1 MTLAATP
8 PPVVAAP
15 AESGTPTAGRPGL
28 RRRQSGQPWN
38 RPRVLTSITWL
49 YVAWSLVPVLIAIV
63 FSFNRGRSRS
73 SWQGFSIRWWWT
85 DGGSLRHD
93 PALLLAVRN
102 SLILGLVTIV
112 IVVPLGM
119 ALAIGLTRW
128 RRKAASGANVIALL
142 PLVTPEIVM
151 GAALFIVFKEL
162 YTGIPLGRP
171 AQILGHVTF
180 TLSFVVVIVRGRLIA
195 IGPVYEEAARD
206 LGANA
211 RQALR
216 LIILPLLWPAVFA
229 SAVIVFATSLDDF
242 VIASFLSSGAGTE
255 TVPIRIYGSAR
266 GGATPALNAVAT
278 LMLLVTLGV
287 IALGLFVLSQARKR
301 RGGQG
306 EANALGDLAGM
317 SV

>member
-8 PPVVAAP
+8 PPVAVEP
-15 AESGTPTAGRPGL
+15 AHEGRPTSGRPRR
-28 RRRQSGQPWN
+28 RRRQEGQPWN
-38 RPRVLTSITWL
+38 RPRVLAGITWL
-49 YVAWSLVPVLIAIV
+49 YVIWSLVPVLIAIV

-73 SWQGFSIRWWWT
+73 SWQGFSLRWWWT
-85 DGGSLRHD
+85 DSGSLRKN
-93 PALLLAVRN
+93 ASLLLAVRN
-102 SLILGLVTIV
+102 SLVLGLVTIV

-128 RRKAASGANVIALL
+128 RRKAANGANLIALL

-151 GAALFIVFKEL
+151 GASLFIVFKEL

-180 TLSFVVVIVRGRLIA
+180 TLSFVVVIVRGRLVA

-216 LIILPLLWPAVFA
+216 LVILPLLWPAVFA

-266 GGATPALNAVAT
+266 GGATPALNVIAT
-278 LMLLVTLGV
+278 LMLLITLGV
-287 IALGLFVLSQARKR
+287 IGLGLFVLSQARKR
-301 RGGQG
+301 RGG
-306 EANALGDLAGM
+306 EGDAIGDFAGM

>member
-1 MTLAATP
+1 MTATT
-8 PPVVAAP
+8 VVAATQP
-15 AESGTPTAGRPGL
+15 AGAAVTAQ
-28 RRRQSGQPWN
+28 RRRRRRAHRPVADPWS
-38 RPRVLTSITWL
+38 RPRFLAAFTWIYVVWSI
-49 YVAWSLVPVLIAIV
+49 VPVIIAIA

-73 SWQGFSIRWWWT
+73 TWQGFSLRWWFT
-85 DGGSLRHD
+85 DSGSVSKN

-102 SLILGLVTIV
+102 SLVLGIVTII
-112 IVVPLGM
+112 IVVPLGV
-119 ALAIGLTRW
+119 ALAIGLNRW
-128 RRKAASGANVIALL
+128 RSRMARGANLITLL

-151 GAALFIVFKEL
+151 GASLYIVFVQL
-162 YTGIPLGRP
+162 YTGVPLGRP

-180 TLSFVVVIVRGRLIA
+180 TLSFVVVIVRGRLAA

-216 LIILPLLWPAVFA
+216 LVIMPLLWPAIFA
-229 SAVIVFATSLDDF
+229 SVVIVFATSLDDF

-278 LMLLVTLGV
+278 LMLLVTMGV
-287 IALGLFVLSQARKR
+287 IALGLLVLSRARRR
-301 RGGQG
+301 RGGEGDAMG
-306 EANALGDLAGM
+306 ELAGL